1 MARGSGLI
9 NEEVNGRS
17 VISVLPTGVEPM
29 TSQIQLDILSTE
41 LWKTRNEQ
49 GRKLG
54 SYRTYG
60 LLIA

>member
-1 MARGSGLI
+1 MARGNGLI
-9 NEEVNGRS
+9 NEKVNGRS

-29 TSQIQLDILSTE
+29 TSQIQLDILTTE

-54 SYRTYG
+54 SYE
-60 LLIA
+60 

>member
-1 MARGSGLI
+1 MARGNRLI
-9 NEEVNGRS
+9 NEKVNGRS

-29 TSQIQLDILSTE
+29 TSQIQLDILTTE
-41 LWKTRNEQ
+41 LWKTRNVQ